1 MPYKVTCWRQDN
13 LASWNQL
20 TGRRMTAEENTIEE
34 LIAAGYETNAFSD
47 ECLRQIE
54 AVVSEAVRSKARKTS
69 PLVADDLEQR
79 AGSHVWEKL
88 NRKMFDPSQR
98 FRPWCFTVVGKL
110 LLDCARRR
118 KRERVRPL
126 DDIAAVE
133 GSAFTATGRD
143 LQPVSGEFLE
153 RFVNAVPGPLNRII
167 VATQTQLIDGLDDD
181 LLGQWCDEAGQGDIV
196 AELRKISLALGVS
209 KPGAL
214 KMLADVLEGVSYA
227 DIRQRA
233 SRAKTEFKRG
243 FRGNS

>member
-1 MPYKVTCWRQDN
+1 
-13 LASWNQL
+13 
-20 TGRRMTAEENTIEE
+20 MTAEENTIEE